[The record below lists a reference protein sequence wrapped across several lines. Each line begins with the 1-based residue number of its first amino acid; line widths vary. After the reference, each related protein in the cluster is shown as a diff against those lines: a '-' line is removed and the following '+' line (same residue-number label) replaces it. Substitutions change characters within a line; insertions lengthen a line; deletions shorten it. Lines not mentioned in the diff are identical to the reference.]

1 MGRIKNF
8 VLVATLETIYKGLVQ
23 PYFEYCTPLWDTC
36 GRFRSSA
43 ARVLTGASYDTS
55 SADLIDSLS
64 WQTLDNR
71 RCWAKSILMNKILND
86 HTTPGLS
93 WTPPWEGMS
102 SHLRDT
108 DTDLTLP
115 KPKREFLKRSFKFSS
130 AMLWNQLPNKAKL
143 AESTSSFKS
152 LLRL

>member
-36 GRFRSSA
+36 GRFRSRA
-43 ARVLTGASYDTS
+43 ARVRTGASYDTS

-71 RCWAKSILMNKILND
+71 RCCAKSILMNKILND

-93 WTPPWEGMS
+93 
-102 SHLRDT
+102 
-108 DTDLTLP
+108 
-115 KPKREFLKRSFKFSS
+115 
-130 AMLWNQLPNKAKL
+130 
-143 AESTSSFKS
+143 
-152 LLRL
+152 